1 MLLQHCMKIRK
12 TEATERDSLHNY
24 LKRFAHCLLP
34 IRKSGHRSQ
43 EAERA
48 ITSAKLS
55 QKLKAP
61 AVKDSRPRD
70 KTNFMEDESNIVC
83 KFLHFRGE
91 GPFMSCYQSKKH
103 KRDPKQYFSLNTLR
117 PLLHRLGLL
126 PPRPP
131 AISASRKLNATAVKD
146 SGARDKTNSMQEGSN
161 INCKIFPFRI
171 QGQLPLRV
179 CYHSKPHK
187 IQKQQ
192 PLPQILRATPV
203 KNSGAKD
210 KINAMDDES
219 DIVCKLQ
226 FSHFRGRGPFRVC
239 YHSKLH
245 KIRKQQPLSR
255 TPKATAVKDSRSRDK
270 LNSIEDGFVFSLS

>member
-1 MLLQHCMKIRK
+1 ML
-12 TEATERDSLHNY
+12 
-24 LKRFAHCLLP
+24 
-34 IRKSGHRSQ
+34 
-43 EAERA
+43 
-48 ITSAKLS
+48 
-55 QKLKAP
+55 
-61 AVKDSRPRD
+61 
-70 KTNFMEDESNIVC
+70 
-83 KFLHFRGE
+83 
-91 GPFMSCYQSKKH
+91 CYQSKKH
-103 KRDPKQYFSLNTLR
+103 KRGPKQYFSLNTLR

-126 PPRPP
+126 PPHPP
-131 AISASRKLNATAVKD
+131 ASSASQKPKPTAVKD
-146 SGARDKTNSMQEGSN
+146 SAARVKTNSMQEGLN
-161 INCKIFPFRI
+161 TNCKVFPFRI

-179 CYHSKPHK
+179 CHHSKPHK

-192 PLPQILRATPV
+192 PLSPILRATPA

-210 KINAMDDES
+210 KTNAMDDES

-270 LNSIEDGFVFSLS
+270 LNSIEEGSDNFFIIS